1 MTSDQGRTRFKR
13 QARRDQLS
21 AKRLSPN
28 PTTQNTLAMSYASVA
43 AHNAPPPSEQP
54 HADQSL
60 LTTASDVQPVAT
72 AVDDSA
78 KVNVA
83 PSDFKS
89 HPSTLTSEAADSIPP
104 YPISKSP
111 ASTGKPSARKRA
123 HDAEKKAEAK
133 SLQLWGTIHEQ
144 LMRPAVAGGLIGVG
158 SYIHHQC
165 IQYSQLM
172 PVSLL

>member
-1 MTSDQGRTRFKR
+1 
-13 QARRDQLS
+13 
-21 AKRLSPN
+21 
-28 PTTQNTLAMSYASVA
+28 MSYASVA

-54 HADQSL
+54 HADPSL
-60 LTTASDVQPVAT
+60 LTTPSDVQPVAT

-83 PSDFKS
+83 PADFKT
-89 HPSTLTSEAADSIPP
+89 HPSTLTSEVADSNPP
-104 YPISKSP
+104 YPISESP
-111 ASTGKPSARKRA
+111 APTGKPSARKRA

-158 SYIHHQC
+158 SYTYYQMD
-165 IQYSQLM
+165 L
-172 PVSLL
+172 V